1 MPRGRGGWSVAQP
14 TIFGGYRY
22 RSKAEADYAANLEVR
37 LDAKDIKAWERAPSF
52 PLIVN
57 GKRCGRYTPDFLVTL
72 RDGTRDLI
80 EVKGWAARDFAFRLK
95 VFEALYPAWKVSV
108 VDGQGRPWK
117 ASRSARAL
125 PGSRRKGAA

>member
-14 TIFGGYRY
+14 TTYRGCRY
-22 RSKAEADYAANLEVR
+22 RSKAEANYAGILDLR
-37 LDAKDIKAWERAPSF
+37 LAAKDIKAWEREPSF

-72 RDGTRDLI
+72 KDGTRELI
-80 EVKGWAARDFAFRLK
+80 EVKGWAARDFSLRLK
-95 VFEALYPAWKVSV
+95 VFEALYPAWKVRV

-117 ASRSARAL
+117 ASRSAREL
-125 PGSRRKGAA
+125 PGPRRKGAA